1 MGDAY
6 TIRPA
11 HEGDAAGIAGL
22 IAAHAREPGAHLES
36 APQSEP
42 MTGALLAEVM
52 AGRSH
57 SAFVAEGPE
66 VVVHQ
71 PDNVLDA
78 MGEWCTKVYN
88 IQLATNI
95 FQRYLDKILEF
106 YDGCLI
112 LHAKIA
118 SFCMT
123 ILTILF
129 SLICLF

>member
-1 MGDAY
+1 MSLDPNRLVWIDCEMTGLDPSTD
-6 TIRPA
+6 TILEVA
-11 HEGDAAGIAGL
+11 ALVTEGDL
-22 IAAHAREPGAHLES
+22 
-36 APQSEP
+36 
-42 MTGALLAEVM
+42 TV
-52 AGRSH
+52 
-57 SAFVAEGPE
+57 VAEGPE